1 VLVYDTSVAILLRDG
16 DEATLKRSQG
26 VTGPVA
32 ISVITKVELEG
43 GVYKLP
49 ALAIVRRERLDFIYR
64 LFNVLP
70 FETSHAAVYGQ
81 IVAAAGY
88 SRRKVMDR
96 MIAAQ
101 TLAHKATLVTTN
113 PSDFADVPGLTVEG
127 W

>member
-1 VLVYDTSVAILLRDG
+1 MLVYDTSVAILLRDG
-16 DEATLKRSQG
+16 DEATLARSMS
-26 VTGPVA
+26 VTAPVA

-43 GVYKLP
+43 GVYKWP
-49 ALAIVRRERLDFIYR
+49 ALASVRRERLDFIYR

-70 FETSHAAVYGQ
+70 FETSHAALYGQ
-81 IVAAAGY
+81 IVATAGY

-101 TLAHKATLVTTN
+101 TLMHKATLATKN
-113 PSDFADVPGLTVEG
+113 PQDFADVPGLTVEA